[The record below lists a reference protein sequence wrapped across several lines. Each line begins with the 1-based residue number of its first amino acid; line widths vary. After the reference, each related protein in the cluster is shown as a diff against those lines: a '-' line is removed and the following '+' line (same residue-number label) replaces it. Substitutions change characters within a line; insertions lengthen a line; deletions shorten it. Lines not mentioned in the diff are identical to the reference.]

1 MQYAIHVTDEP
12 RFKFRE
18 ESAQIVLEQAEESK
32 SNSSDESSLVTE
44 EDTSGNPLP
53 PEIIEIRKRN
63 KQLQKDLT
71 NGIMNFKSTSRSV
84 LESEESSQISQNKPT
99 ELKQNK
105 SKDVSSIVS
114 SNEAL
119 KSLLDKILKLQS
131 DYDYAKRALIQNENE
146 ISQKEVENNLLK
158 DSLVNVQEEVKTSK
172 EILNGCKCTVI

>member
-18 ESAQIVLEQAEESK
+18 ESAHIVLEQAEESK

-84 LESEESSQISQNKPT
+84 LESEESSRISQNKPT

-131 DYDYAKRALIQNENE
+131 DFDNAKQALIQNENE

-158 DSLVNVQEEVKTSK
+158 ESLVNVQEEVKTSK